1 MRELDRNILS
11 LALPSIIQNI
21 TVPLLGLVDLT
32 IVGHFGS
39 AKAMGAI
46 AVGSMIFNVIYW
58 LLGFLRMGTSGLT
71 SQAYGR
77 RDVEDAR
84 RLLRRVLSI
93 ACSLGVLLIAVQWPL
108 GWLAMRVIHPSA
120 DVVPLANLYFNICIW
135 GAPAVLGLYGLNG
148 WFIGMQ
154 DTRTPLYVAIAQNL
168 LNIVASLSLRLSA
181 SS

>member
-93 ACSLGVLLIAVQWPL
+93 ASTSTSV
-108 GWLAMRVIHPSA
+108 S
-120 DVVPLANLYFNICIW
+120 
-135 GAPAVLGLYGLNG
+135 GAPL
-148 WFIGMQ
+148 
-154 DTRTPLYVAIAQNL
+154 PC
-168 LNIVASLSLRLSA
+168 SA
-181 SS
+181 SMVSMGGSSACRIRAHRSTWQLRRTC

>member
-93 ACSLGVLLIAVQWPL
+93 ACSLGVLLVAVQ
-108 GWLAMRVIHPSA
+108 
-120 DVVPLANLYFNICIW
+120 
-135 GAPAVLGLYGLNG
+135 
-148 WFIGMQ
+148 
-154 DTRTPLYVAIAQNL
+154 
-168 LNIVASLSLRLSA
+168 
-181 SS
+181 